1 MKTSS
6 CFEYNDAKVTLKRTM
21 TPMNSTYAFIH
32 GQTPVL
38 KTAEEEYQDGSM
50 KSSLKALAEAD
61 KALNKQPTLD
71 SMHVNIDNGQQQF
84 IVSGLTRSQTLLSLS
99 ASSVSSFSESGLL
112 QESVIQQEENKTSFG
127 MKLRKESGLSR
138 SQTLLSLSAS
148 SVSSF
153 SESGLLQESV
163 IQQED
168 NNTSFGMKLRK
179 ESGLS
184 RSQTLLSLSASSVSS
199 FSESGLLQESVIQQE
214 ENNTLIQQEENNTS
228 FGMELRRESNSTCE
242 VPIFDKGMRRTMEPF
257 LRKARIQREEA
268 RNRTNVRFLSSIG
281 SNSGVPY
288 IALRSERSFLFD
300 VETHPIH
307 RVLAETLGVQNLS
320 KLHEVPD
327 LQKLMSPLRS
337 RSRRRMFQQC
347 YDDFVTSFCIPLL
360 HSIAMSKN
368 MFHSTSPDSSISYRY
383 QAFPNV
389 RVVRPEETSDG
400 PRCDT
405 DKGHSIGCLH
415 FHVPL
420 TPSCGTNALYIES
433 YPGKE
438 DWHPLLSK
446 SVGLGFLF
454 DGARCLH
461 FDLANTTSSTSV
473 TLDFVITFYEDGI
486 KRDYVDGD
494 CLCDKAV
501 LEDDFSRAGGY
512 YDEAT
517 IDMCLRSHFGQMV
530 ATKHGSHHLLDPDH
544 RVGFPFV

>member
-1 MKTSS
+1 MS
-6 CFEYNDAKVTLKRTM
+6 
-21 TPMNSTYAFIH
+21 PTYALLH
-32 GQTPVL
+32 GQPPVL
-38 KTAEEEYQDGSM
+38 KTTEEEYQDISL

-61 KALNKQPTLD
+61 KALNKQTTLN
-71 SMHVNIDNGQQQF
+71 SMHDNFDNGQQQF

-99 ASSVSSFSESGLL
+99 ASSASSSSERGLL
-112 QESVIQQEENKTSFG
+112 QESV
-127 MKLRKESGLSR
+127 
-138 SQTLLSLSAS
+138 
-148 SVSSF
+148 
-153 SESGLLQESV
+153 
-163 IQQED
+163 
-168 NNTSFGMKLRK
+168 
-179 ESGLS
+179 
-184 RSQTLLSLSASSVSS
+184 
-199 FSESGLLQESVIQQE
+199 
-214 ENNTLIQQEENNTS
+214 IQQEENNTS
-228 FGMELRRESNSTCE
+228 FGMELRRESNSTCK

-257 LRKARIQREEA
+257 LRKARIQREKA
-268 RNRTNVRFLSSIG
+268 RNRTDVRFLSSIG
-281 SNSGVPY
+281 SHSGVPY
-288 IALRSERSFLFD
+288 IGLRSERSFLFD
-300 VETHPIH
+300 VDTHPIH
-307 RVLAETLGVQNLS
+307 RVLAETLGVQDLS
-320 KLHEVPD
+320 KLQEVPD

-337 RSRRRMFQQC
+337 RSGRRMFQQC

-389 RVVRPEETSDG
+389 RVVRPEETSGD

-405 DKGHSIGCLH
+405 GKGHSIGCLH

-420 TPSCGTNALYIES
+420 TPSFGTNALYTES

-461 FDLANTTSSTSV
+461 FDLENTTSSTSV

-486 KRDYVDGD
+486 KRDYVDGG
-494 CLCDKAV
+494 CLCDKVV
-501 LEDDFSRAGGY
+501 LEDRFSHAGGY

-517 IDMCLRSHFGQMV
+517 IDMGLRSPSGQMV
-530 ATKHGSHHLLDPDH
+530 AKKHGIHHLLDPDH